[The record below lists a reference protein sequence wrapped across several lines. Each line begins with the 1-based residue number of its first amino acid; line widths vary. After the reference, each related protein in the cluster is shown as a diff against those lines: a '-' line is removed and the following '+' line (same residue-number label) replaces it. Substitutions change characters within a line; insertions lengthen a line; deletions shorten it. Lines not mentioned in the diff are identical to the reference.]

1 MLTRRTRI
9 KATPDV
15 VWDVM
20 GDPARWNEFWV
31 GITRWEPIDDAVG
44 AVGDRYWIRMAAG
57 SIEAGG
63 RIRFTEVL
71 PQQRLAWES
80 EAGTDHTLAMIIEPE
95 GDHTNVRIEFQLHL
109 MGGILSRIAEQAA
122 YRIVGQNLRAT
133 LHVLRHL
140 VEHEA

>member
-9 KATPDV
+9 KATPDQ
-15 VWDVM
+15 VWDVV
-20 GDPARWNEFWV
+20 GDPDRWNEFWV
-31 GITRWEPIDDAVG
+31 GFTRWEPIDGAHG

-71 PQQRLAWES
+71 PQHRLAWES
-80 EAGTDHTLAMIIEPE
+80 EAGTEHKLALVIEPE
-95 GDHTNVRIEFQLHL
+95 GDHTNVRIEFELVL
-109 MGGILSRIAEQAA
+109 MGGLLARVAEQAG
-122 YRIVGQNLRAT
+122 YRIVGQNFRAT